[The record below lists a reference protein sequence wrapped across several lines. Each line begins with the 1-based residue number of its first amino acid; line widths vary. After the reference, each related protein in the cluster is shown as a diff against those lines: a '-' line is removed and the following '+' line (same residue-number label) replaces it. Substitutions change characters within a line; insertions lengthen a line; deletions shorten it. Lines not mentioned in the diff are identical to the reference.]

1 MHVLAKPE
9 HHLVRLNWARDMKE
23 KMDGRLY
30 EEIMFFGIISCQWCT
45 VMDFYR
51 YAEEINDLNVIA
63 CLDIMGELDI
73 AEFIFILL
81 DHKCDKAEIINSIS
95 RKAYVGAE
103 TKLNHEQG
111 EIFKDAEGFRRRLIA
126 CLKQY
131 YYMYFEKELRFIEP
145 LLIRN
150 VKKESAICEDLGI
163 KKYVKRVHPRIEV
176 TEEAFL
182 LHKYT
187 LFTLPFNSLKAVEFL
202 VSSFADPHLLVGLD
216 NVEAVQFTI
225 MVNLEKAAEEVPFD
239 LFITMKALGDET
251 RLKILRCIYK
261 GINSTQ
267 AIAKEVKIT
276 EAGVSKH
283 LKLMQEAGLLFKKRD
298 GNFIRYV
305 IEREMI
311 DRIPMN
317 LYQYLDE

>member
-9 HHLVRLNWARDMKE
+9 HHLSRLNWARDMKE
-23 KMDGRLY
+23 KMDERLY
-30 EEIMFFGIISCQWCT
+30 EEIMFFGIQSCQWCT

-81 DHKCDKAEIINSIS
+81 GRKCDKKEIMNSLS

-131 YYMYFEKELRFIEP
+131 YYLYFEKELRFIEP

-150 VKKESAICEDLGI
+150 IKKESAICEDLGI
-163 KKYVKRVHPRIEV
+163 KMYVNRVHPRIEV
-176 TEEAFL
+176 TEEALL

-187 LFTLPFNSLKAVEFL
+187 LFTVPFNSLKSVEFL
-202 VSSFADPHLLVGLD
+202 ISSFADPHLLVGLD
-216 NVEAVQFTI
+216 TEKAVQFTI

-267 AIAKEVKIT
+267 AIAKEVNIT

-317 LYQYLDE
+317 IYQYLDE